1 LELTSLRGAK
11 KTGKL
16 LMAKKSAAEIFN
28 DYKQRMLNF
37 IRLRVSRLEDAED
50 ILQDVF
56 YQFSR
61 ADNVINPIENIS
73 AWLYRTAR
81 NKIIDH
87 RRKKKDEPLPL
98 LYDEDGD
105 EYIFD
110 EIADII
116 YGKEATPETEIL
128 RSLVFEEIQ
137 TALADLPKEQREIFE
152 MTELLGFSVKEAAEK
167 THTPV
172 NTVLSRK
179 HYAVKFLRKR
189 LGELYGDVM
198 GNLPQK
204 THTKITK
211 DAK

>member
-1 LELTSLRGAK
+1 MAG
-11 KTGKL
+11 KT
-16 LMAKKSAAEIFN
+16 AETFVSFR
-28 DYKQRMLNF
+28 QRLLNF
-37 IRLRVSRLEDAED
+37 IRSRVNRLEDAED

-61 ADNVINPIENIS
+61 IDDLINPIENIS
-73 AWLYRTAR
+73 AWLYRAAR

-87 RRKKKDEPLPL
+87 HKKKRDDPLPAS
-98 LYDEDGD
+98 YDEDND

-116 YGKEATPETEIL
+116 YGEEATPETEML

-137 TALADLPKEQREIFE
+137 TALADLPKEQREVFE
-152 MTELLGFSVKEAAEK
+152 MTELLDFSVKETAEK
-167 THTPV
+167 TKTPV

-189 LGELYGDVM
+189 LEELYSDVM
-198 GNLPQK
+198 GRY
-204 THTKITK
+204 T
-211 DAK
+211 